1 MAQYNLTVLLAQQ
14 ASENMPLS
22 YLAVWWPEQPKN
34 TLTSTFAKSDLPSN
48 RKELTAPYIV
58 HIA

>member
-48 RKELTAPYIV
+48 RKELTAP
-58 HIA
+58 